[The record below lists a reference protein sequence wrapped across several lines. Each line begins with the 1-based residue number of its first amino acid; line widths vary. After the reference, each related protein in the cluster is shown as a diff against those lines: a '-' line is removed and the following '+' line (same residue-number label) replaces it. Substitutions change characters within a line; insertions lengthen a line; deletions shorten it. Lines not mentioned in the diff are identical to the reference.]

1 MPRIAPLS
9 ELERAAFVAA
19 ARAHVAAG
27 TRFRHQGR
35 GPTHLDC
42 VGLIVVALAAVGRA
56 SETPAN
62 YGREPAHDRLRDRLR
77 EHFGPPVAA
86 GADGHAAAQPGD
98 VVAMAWHLRP
108 QHVAIVGDHVT
119 GGLSLI
125 HADALFGA
133 VVEHAF
139 IAPWLTLTI
148 EVYRP

>member
-1 MPRIAPLS
+1 MRTIAPLTDA
-9 ELERAAFVAA
+9 ERIAFVDA

-27 TRFRHQGR
+27 TKFRHQGR

-42 VGLIVVALAAVGRA
+42 VGLVVVALAAAGRSA
-56 SETPAN
+56 DTPAA
-62 YGREPAHDRLRDRLR
+62 YGREPAHDRLRERLR
-77 EHFGPPVAA
+77 EHFGPPIATGSA
-86 GADGHAAAQPGD
+86 CLAAAQPGD

-108 QHVAIVGDHVT
+108 QHVAVVADHPA

-139 IAPWLTLTI
+139 ADPWPARTI